1 MEMRGGTIL
10 RNKDK
15 KKTNNL
21 WIALGM
27 IHPEWIYLPPNIEE
41 EIEAEEEK
49 EEEKPTEQIRI
60 HFHQRKEDKA
70 P

>member
-1 MEMRGGTIL
+1 
-10 RNKDK
+10 
-15 KKTNNL
+15 
-21 WIALGM
+21 M